1 MVHAQSLVSELQP
14 SPLDAAVAKAV
25 EAARANGSILRL
37 GDVTRQI
44 RSQAPD
50 CPLPSRLVADLVA
63 RKAILI
69 GVPIQ
74 FTPLD

>member
-1 MVHAQSLVSELQP
+1 MPAQNTVVQTP
-14 SPLDAAVAKAV
+14 SALDTAVARAV
-25 EAARANGSILRL
+25 ETVRANGSVLRL

-44 RSQAPD
+44 RSEGPAGS
-50 CPLPSRLVADLVA
+50 LPPRQVADLLA